1 MGFVVNL
8 PQMRAKSTEKQKNSR
23 ITSPIDREELEN
35 EVSAYGVPRHVDY
48 LDELL
53 QLFTIRRYL
62 KAGYKGIIVE
72 EPPRH
77 GKSELCSHYF
87 PAWYL
92 GAFPD
97 ERMILASYEADFAA
111 LWGRKSRNTLERW
124 GKRIFGVEVNR
135 RSSAADR
142 WDIEGYAGGM
152 ITAGVGGAITGRG
165 ADVLII
171 DDPVK
176 NAQEANSKVIRDR
189 TWEWY
194 QSTAR
199 TRLEPHG
206 IILLIM
212 TRWHED
218 DLAGRLLA
226 KMDEDPLADKFMRVH
241 LPAIAEE
248 GDVLGREVGEALW
261 PERYPLEELR
271 RIEATV
277 GSYVFSALFQQR
289 PAPKSGGMFSRD
301 NFQVVA
307 QAPRRLKKVVR
318 HWDFASSDQQYS
330 DYTAGVKMGIDHNGN
345 YFVLD
350 CRHFKGTPKKV
361 QDVFKMTV
369 QVDGR
374 GTKQQ
379 IEKER
384 GSAGKHVVD
393 IYSRMMPQYDVKG
406 KLPTGDKEV
415 RAGPYS
421 AAVER
426 HDVFIVEAPWNEE
439 FLQEHESFP
448 YGRNDDQVDSASGAF
463 EALAGKK
470 GSLVSW

>member
-1 MGFVVNL
+1 M
-8 PQMRAKSTEKQKNSR
+8 SS
-23 ITSPIDREELEN
+23 
-35 EVSAYGVPRHVDY
+35 YGVPRHIDY
-48 LDELL
+48 LDEML

-87 PAWYL
+87 PSWYL

-97 ERMILASYEADFAA
+97 ERVILASYEADFAA
-111 LWGRKSRNTLERW
+111 LWGRKARNTLERW

-142 WDIEGYAGGM
+142 WEIEGFQGGM

-189 TWEWY
+189 TWDWY

-206 IILLIM
+206 VILLIM

-218 DLAGRLLA
+218 DLAGRLLDA
-226 KMDEDPLADKFMRVH
+226 MENDPLADKFLRVS
-241 LPAIAEE
+241 LPAICESKE
-248 GDVLGREVGEALW
+248 DPLGREIGAALW
-261 PERYPLEELR
+261 PERYPLEELK

-277 GSYVFSALFQQR
+277 GTYVFSALFQQR

-301 NFQVVA
+301 NFIVIPS
-307 QAPRRLKKVVR
+307 APRRLKKQVR
-318 HWDFASSDQQYS
+318 HWDFAATDQQYS
-330 DYTAGVKMGIDHNGN
+330 DFTSGVKMGLDHEGRI
-345 YFVLD
+345 YILD
-350 CRHFKGTPKKV
+350 VRHFKGTPLKV
-361 QDVFKMTV
+361 QQVFKQTV
-369 QVDGR
+369 RSDGK
-374 GTKQQ
+374 GCKQQ

-384 GSAGKHVVD
+384 GSAGTHVVD
-393 IYSRMMPQYDVKG
+393 TYSRMMRGYDVKG

-415 RAGPYS
+415 RAGPFS

-426 HDVFIVEAPWNEE
+426 HDVYLVEAPWNEE
-439 FLQEHESFP
+439 YLQEHESFP
-448 YGRNDDQVDSASGAF
+448 YGKNDDQVDASSGAY
-463 EALAGKK
+463 EALASRRG
-470 GSLVSW
+470 GLVSW

>member
-1 MGFVVNL
+1 MTNL
-8 PQMRAKSTEKQKNSR
+8 PTLGPSKGRESR
-23 ITSPIDREELEN
+23 SPIDKSSSDELE
-35 EVSAYGVPRHVDY
+35 SAYHVPEHIHY
-48 LDELL
+48 TDELL
-53 QLFTIRRYL
+53 QRLVTRELRRSGY
-62 KAGYKGIIVE
+62 AGLIIE

-97 ERMILASYEADFAA
+97 ERVVLCSYEADFAA
-111 LWGRKSRNTLERW
+111 TWGRKARNTLERY
-124 GKRIFGVEVNR
+124 GPDLFNTVVNR

-142 WDIEGYAGGM
+142 WEIENYAGGM

-199 TRLEPHG
+199 TRLEPNG
-206 IILLIM
+206 VILLIM

-218 DLAGRLLA
+218 DLAGRLIA
-226 KMDEDPLADKFMRVH
+226 EAETDPLADKFLRVT
-241 LPAIAEE
+241 LPAIAEAN
-248 GDVLGREVGEALW
+248 DPLNRAPGEALW
-261 PERYPLEELR
+261 PERYNLEELHK
-271 RIEATV
+271 IEASV
-277 GSYVFSALFQQR
+277 GSYVWSALFQQR
-289 PAPKSGGMFSRD
+289 PAPKSGGMFDRERFHLVSH
-301 NFQVVA
+301 
-307 QAPRRLKKVVR
+307 APRLVKKRVR
-318 HWDFASSDQQYS
+318 FWDFAATDAKRNSDA
-330 DYTAGVKMGIDHNGN
+330 DYTVGVRMSVDHEKRV
-345 YFVLD
+345 YVED
-350 CRHFKGTPKKV
+350 VRRIRGTPRKV
-361 QDVFKMTV
+361 QELFRMTCRL
-369 QVDGR
+369 DGFQ
-374 GTKQQ
+374 TKVR

-384 GSAGKHVVD
+384 GSAGTHVVD
-393 IYSRMMPQYDVKG
+393 TYSRMMAGYDVKG
-406 KLPTGDKEV
+406 IFPSGDKEV

-426 HDVFIVEAPWNEE
+426 GDVFLVEAPWNEE

-448 YGRNDDQVDSASGAF
+448 FGRHDDQVDAASHAF
-463 EALAGKK
+463 AFLLGK
-470 GSLVSW
+470 GSRLVSW